1 MGRETVLRWTFV
13 LWWYPFYLKYPCSVF
28 HRRQKWQWDWWI
40 STSVT
45 GERQAFGDRRELS
58 DGYGLGNLQ
67 LWVCFLYF
75 RNKCWCHL
83 YKEAGWLAWK
93 RKEKLFWAGGAVDGG
108 WGWPPLF
115 WGGRPE
121 RGPCCSN
128 PSQKAAVI
136 LLWWRVWL
144 LHIFAAAVPQP
155 LLPPFRSRTGR
166 WAMESCFEKEN
177 KALAWCL

>member
-13 LWWYPFYLKYPCSVF
+13 LRWYPFYLKYPCSVF

-115 WGGRPE
+115 LGG
-121 RGPCCSN
+121 
-128 PSQKAAVI
+128 KA
-136 LLWWRVWL
+136 RKG
-144 LHIFAAAVPQP
+144 P
-155 LLPPFRSRTGR
+155 LLLQPKSQS
-166 WAMESCFEKEN
+166 SCNPAVVEGL
-177 KALAWCL
+177 ALAHFCCRRSPASAASLQKQDREVSNGVMLWKGK